1 MMAAGPARKRPSS
14 HARKAALAQGTA
26 KASSEVPYAREF
38 HRYLSVEHNASPH
51 TLDAYRRDLKQ
62 FFEFLAHHA
71 GAQAAISPPPESSP
85 LAGEDGVGRLCHRRR
100 NHGARQLIGRHSP
113 PREPSKAGSRKLL
126 ASIDHHTVRAY
137 LGRLHQ
143 RDRESATVARKL
155 AALRTYFRFLRR
167 EGWCAGAVFDDIA
180 APRFHR
186 KMPVF
191 LSEHE
196 MAHLLDHVEAG
207 NVLESRDMAM
217 LELLYATG
225 VRVSELTGLNR
236 DALDLGHRILRV
248 RGKGGKER
256 LLPVGS
262 MALAALQAYLA
273 GYAQLAARNRQV
285 RPPSQGQQPL
295 FLNARGGRLS
305 VRSVRTI
312 VGRAASQV
320 GRLHG
325 VSPHAFRH
333 SFATHLLN
341 AGADLRV
348 IQELLGHA
356 SLSTTQQYTHVSTS
370 RLLAVYRDAHPRARA
385 E

>member
-1 MMAAGPARKRPSS
+1 MARATASRQPSAPAHQRAVRVAPKTTSQVPFGP
-14 HARKAALAQGTA
+14 
-26 KASSEVPYAREF
+26 EF
-38 HRYLSVEHNASPH
+38 HRYLYVEQNASPH
-51 TLDAYRRDLKQ
+51 TLEAYQRDLKQ
-62 FFEFLAHHA
+62 FFEFLAQYSEARAPIVPRLNASSLEGNGGA
-71 GAQAAISPPPESSP
+71 GRRGNGRQVDGAHTGPRTSSLP
-85 LAGEDGVGRLCHRRR
+85 KR
-100 NHGARQLIGRHSP
+100 ARSGD
-113 PREPSKAGSRKLL
+113 ATLL
-126 ASIDHHTVRAY
+126 DSIDRHTVRAY
-137 LGRLHQ
+137 LGGLHQ
-143 RDRESATVARKL
+143 RGLESATVARKL
-155 AALRTYFRFLRR
+155 ATLRTYFKFLRR
-167 EGWCAGAVFDDIA
+167 EGFCMNSVFDEID

-196 MAHLLDHVEAG
+196 MTHLLDQARTG
-207 NVLESRDMAM
+207 TVLQVRDQAI

-236 DALDLGHRILRV
+236 DDLDLEQRLIRV

-256 LLPVGS
+256 LLPIGTL
-262 MALAALQAYLA
+262 ALKALQTYLA
-273 GYAQLAARNRQV
+273 SDAELTAQARHVRQ
-285 RPPSQGQQPL
+285 PLTSLQAL

-305 VRSVRTI
+305 VRSVRNI
-312 VGRAASQV
+312 VGRAA
-320 GRLHG
+320 LHNG
-325 VSPHAFRH
+325 QLQGISPHAFRH

-370 RLLAVYRDAHPRARA
+370 HLLAVYRDAHPRARA

>member
-1 MMAAGPARKRPSS
+1 M
-14 HARKAALAQGTA
+14 A
-26 KASSEVPYAREF
+26 KASASKQSSAQADDQAVLVRVIKAGLEVPFVREF
-38 HRYLSVEHNASPH
+38 HRYLNVEHNASRH
-51 TLDAYRRDLKQ
+51 TLDAYHRDLRQ
-62 FFEFLAHHA
+62 FFEFLAHSLA
-71 GAQAAISPPPESSP
+71 AQVSIAPLPKSLPLDGEVGAGGQGNRRRYGGAQHTVARASS
-85 LAGEDGVGRLCHRRR
+85 AQQ
-100 NHGARQLIGRHSP
+100 GATS
-113 PREPSKAGSRKLL
+113 ASRKLL
-126 ASIDHHTVRAY
+126 DGIDRHTVRAY
-137 LGRLHQ
+137 LGCLHQ
-143 RDRESATVARKL
+143 RGLESATVARKL
-155 AALRTYFRFLRR
+155 ATLRTYFKFLRR
-167 EGWCAGAVFDDIA
+167 EGVCTNSVFDEIA

-196 MAHLLDHVEAG
+196 MAHLLDHVQSG
-207 NVLESRDMAM
+207 TMLQVRDHAM

-225 VRVSELTGLNR
+225 VRVSELAGLNH
-236 DALDLGHRILRV
+236 DDLDLEQRIVRV

-256 LLPVGS
+256 LLPIGS
-262 MALAALQAYLA
+262 MALATLRDYLA
-273 GYAQLAARNRQV
+273 GYEQLAPPNRQV
-285 RPPSQGQQPL
+285 GQPSPWQRAL

-305 VRSVRTI
+305 IRSVRKI
-312 VGRAASQV
+312 VARLASHIGQ
-320 GRLHG
+320 LQG

-370 RLLAVYRDAHPRARA
+370 HLLAVYRDAHPRARA